1 MEDRE
6 TLAVLFVEEG
16 ETLAVLLVE
25 EGEMLV
31 APLNMRQ
38 RDVPIGCS
46 HDVEMW
52 VVPVKAGG
60 GDWLLWLVEIGSY

>member
-31 APLNMRQ
+31 APLNMTQ
-38 RDVPIGCS
+38 RDVGCS
-46 HDVEMW
+46 HDVEML